1 LELGLVGFDFSDQ
14 KWMNGVWSVRS
25 AQVIDWLASKI
36 CSFFFLIIVK
46 YDAMEE
52 A

>member
-14 KWMNGVWSVRS
+14 KRMNGVWSVWS

-36 CSFFFLIIVK
+36 CSFFFSIILCG
-46 YDAMEE
+46 MEE